1 MHTHLFVMDNC
12 ESLSEVMLESNITNL
27 KSSILVIHNVLLS
40 KFKEFPSAEF
50 IFVGYLL
57 IQWTEDAAVRLLIKN

>member
-1 MHTHLFVMDNC
+1 MDNC
-12 ESLSEVMLESNITNL
+12 ESLNKVMLERNITNL

-40 KFKEFPSAEF
+40 KYEEFPSVEF

-57 IQWTEDAAVRLLIKN
+57 IQWTEDAAVRLLIKK